1 MLTIVFAF
9 TTGMFLGIVLTIVF
23 ILLWNNREKR
33 QLLKNMKVLQQF
45 TEELHKASKEKA
57 DHFPPISGV
66 N

>member
-33 QLLKNMKVLQQF
+33 QLLKNMKVLEQF
-45 TEELHKASKEKA
+45 TKELHKASKEKTE
-57 DHFPPISGV
+57 HFPPISGV